1 MDLTT
6 TERRQ
11 PTTWNAR
18 PAPCDYTKPYATQPS
33 SDWKCRGQPKHGHH
47 TPGQHKNMNPKFKTK
62 NAQHENCQM
71 NAPNGHPARISDGPS
86 AYVTTL
92 RLLGLAAAGTALLG
106 AGRLLLGT
114 AALGAAAL
122 ASRQRTTS
130 NGSHKTEPNMHRNN
144 TQKCEKCTIE
154 HTTC

>member
-1 MDLTT
+1 
-6 TERRQ
+6 
-11 PTTWNAR
+11 
-18 PAPCDYTKPYATQPS
+18 
-33 SDWKCRGQPKHGHH
+33 
-47 TPGQHKNMNPKFKTK
+47 
-62 NAQHENCQM
+62 M

-130 NGSHKTEPNMHRNN
+130 NGSHKTEPNVHRNN
-144 TQKCEKCTIE
+144 TQKCEKCTFQGRHQIS
-154 HTTC
+154 C